1 MPTPAASL
9 PLAAMILLALALHCS
24 GGSGR
29 QAVETG
35 GLACPPTVE
44 VEQQA
49 KAPEGWTLGQGQAPV
64 RLASVTFFDGP
75 PAEKASLV
83 YDEQATSG
91 GQWIATWRLGKNPRG
106 FWISCAYDGT
116 TATLARRLPET
127 VAACRV
133 TYEKDVHLGSG
144 LPAIQRIDCR

>member
-1 MPTPAASL
+1 MPSPAASL
-9 PLAAMILLALALHCS
+9 PLAAMVLLALALHS
-24 GGSGR
+24 SPAAAAG
-29 QAVETG
+29 ETG
-35 GLACPPTVE
+35 GLACPTTFE

-49 KAPEGWTLGQGQAPV
+49 KAPEGWTLGNDRAPV

-75 PAEKASLV
+75 PAERASLV

-91 GQWIATWRLGKNPRG
+91 GQWVATWRLGKNPRG
-106 FWISCAYDGT
+106 FWISCAYEGT
-116 TATLARRLPET
+116 TATLSRRLPET